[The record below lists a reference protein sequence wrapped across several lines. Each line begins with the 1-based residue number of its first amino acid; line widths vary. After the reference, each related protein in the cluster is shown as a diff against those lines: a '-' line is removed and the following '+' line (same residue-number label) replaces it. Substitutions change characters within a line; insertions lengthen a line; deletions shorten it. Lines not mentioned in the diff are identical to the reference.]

1 MRYMVVE
8 RFRDGAGP
16 VYERFAAR
24 GRMLPEGLEYLDS
37 WVAADRSVCYQLM
50 ACDDPALLEVWM
62 GRWADLVAFEVTPV
76 VSSAEAA
83 GGAAGGAVGDPLT
96 PAGGR
101 P

>member
-8 RFRDGAGP
+8 RFRSGPEP
-16 VYERFAAR
+16 VYERFRAH
-24 GRMLPEGLEYLDS
+24 GRMLPEGLAYLDS

-50 ACDDPALLEVWM
+50 ACEDPALLDTWM

-83 GGAAGGAVGDPLT
+83 GGARGDGDGGPLT